1 MSKIS
6 FDHSVSFIDNLKMNG
21 VTFEDYNEAATFV
34 ASSSPKTVLDM
45 LANSSLDDENMTIR
59 MDEGRFEELSDM
71 AGGSKITRRILST
84 IYIVASTLI
93 MWFLDQQRRQ
103 YTLGR
108 AELLEPGLVNSLLNW
123 TARDPVAIRAEIA
136 GINNAFAVLIVAYVI
151 SLLYALLAQM
161 FNIVTNET
169 ALQAAGIMFPA
180 GVAASFPSAAGVP
193 IAAAINRALASGPV
207 SSYAKLSDK
216 ARLEEL
222 ETERIQDEEAKR
234 IREEAK
240 RIREETDRD
249 NKARAEEA
257 KRKIGSMSRVTSF
270 GGLKRKTKAARKTK
284 SRHSTK
290 RHRK

>member
-6 FDHSVSFIDNLKMNG
+6 FDPSISFIDNLKMNG

-108 AELLEPGLVNSLLNW
+108 AEFLEPGLVNSILNW
-123 TARDPVAIRAEIA
+123 TARDTVAIRAEIA

-180 GVAASFPSAAGVP
+180 GVAASFPSATGVP
-193 IAAAINRALASGPV
+193 IAAAINRVLASEPV

-222 ETERIQDEEAKR
+222 ETERIQEENAKR
-234 IREEAK
+234 MREEAK
-240 RIREETDRD
+240 ASAEEA
-249 NKARAEEA
+249 KARAEEA
-257 KRKIGSMSRVTSF
+257 KHKIGSMSRVTSF

>member
-1 MSKIS
+1 
-6 FDHSVSFIDNLKMNG
+6 MNG

-34 ASSSPKTVLDM
+34 ASSGPKKVLDM

-59 MDEGRFEELSDM
+59 TDEGRFEELSDM

-123 TARDPVAIRAEIA
+123 TARDTVAIRAEIA

-169 ALQAAGIMFPA
+169 ALQAAGIMFPV
-180 GVAASFPSAAGVP
+180 GVAASFPSATGIPV
-193 IAAAINRALASGPV
+193 AAAINRVLGTESV
-207 SSYAKLSDK
+207 SNYAKSSDK

-222 ETERIQDEEAKR
+222 ETERIQEENAKR
-234 IREEAK
+234 MREEA
-240 RIREETDRD
+240 
-249 NKARAEEA
+249 KARAEEA
-257 KRKIGSMSRVTSF
+257 KRKIGIISRTTSF